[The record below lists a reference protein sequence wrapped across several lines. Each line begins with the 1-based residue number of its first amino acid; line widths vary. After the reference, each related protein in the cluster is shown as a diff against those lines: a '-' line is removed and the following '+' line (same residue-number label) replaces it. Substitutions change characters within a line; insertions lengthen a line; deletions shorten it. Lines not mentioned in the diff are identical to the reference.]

1 MTKQQPDNS
10 NHQISASDMLI
21 HLKDAEQHL
30 KDKHWDQ
37 AKKIFESIHRQM
49 TANLSADQIDKRL
62 RPSQRNKLI
71 NAIRTLDNKIEI
83 INQEKAASSITGRS
97 EKKIDD
103 QITAEDM
110 GSLGV
115 LLKGVGIHDE
125 AIDEFRR
132 VAAGN
137 PELLGE
143 CTEQIAEALLAKGEV
158 DEAIEMFRKAAEIS
172 PSADSRIEI
181 FEKIAQAYESVGQ
194 KQEAVNVYR
203 DIILQN
209 PTAGRALQRIETISS
224 ELSRSPLELAIVCR
238 HPKKFFCMSLLV
250 ALSFMIFN
258 IFVKTVDN
266 VDYFTIDNHPDIIF
280 YDSFKEVFGNDEFFV
295 IAVKRPDLFSKQ
307 GLESILEIT
316 EKLEELEDVE
326 EVLSLANVDDIIG
339 GADSFEVRPFLNDIP
354 ETGEAL
360 TKLQNAAVK
369 NELYEK
375 NLISSD
381 GRTAAIIV
389 EPYDQPDDEGLRK
402 RLIKDTQAILKPYEQ
417 QGVKFYLGG
426 ATITNLSLS
435 QYLKEDM
442 MIFIP
447 ATYLL
452 IILAIWLF
460 FKNYWI
466 ALLALANIT
475 LCVGATRGLMGL
487 TGITVNNVTTIVIP
501 LVMALA
507 LSDTVHIFSHMDRS
521 LLERFKDETR
531 ALSHVISKVGL
542 PCFLTSLTTA
552 IGFLSLSV
560 SEIPPIK
567 EFAWI
572 ASAGMVF
579 EFVFSFFFLPPLIL
593 FLNPQKLYSSFGD
606 RSPMTRILQSNFNIV
621 AKYHRWIVAAG
632 VLVIIISFGSSLQL
646 RVETNLIE
654 FFKKSSPVRTSLD
667 VVESSLAGVGSLD
680 VSFKAEEIDAF
691 KNPENLKIIEKVQNF
706 ISTLDGVDKTISF
719 INFLKDMNQSFHNEQ
734 QSFYTIPQSAELVS
748 QYMLLYDSDDTED
761 YINNNYD
768 HARLAARTTVH
779 GTKQQQLLIKKIESY
794 LNQIDHKDLNIRIT
808 GDAVEQVSVVNA
820 IVRSQV
826 YSLALATLVICVIMF
841 LVFRSVSIAAFSLL
855 PNLFPILL
863 NFGIM
868 GALDIPLDTGT
879 ALIAAVALGIAV
891 DDTVHFLSEFQR
903 LRAQGIATPKVLS
916 SVIQK
921 KGRAIISSSCI
932 LSLGFGVMV
941 LSRFIPVVNFGLLC
955 AVIMVTAVI
964 GDLVLLPAVIL
975 LRKRNRPDD
984 TKIEFSV

>member
-1 MTKQQPDNS
+1 
-10 NHQISASDMLI
+10 
-21 HLKDAEQHL
+21 
-30 KDKHWDQ
+30 
-37 AKKIFESIHRQM
+37 
-49 TANLSADQIDKRL
+49 
-62 RPSQRNKLI
+62 
-71 NAIRTLDNKIEI
+71 
-83 INQEKAASSITGRS
+83 
-97 EKKIDD
+97 
-103 QITAEDM
+103 
-110 GSLGV
+110 
-115 LLKGVGIHDE
+115 
-125 AIDEFRR
+125 
-132 VAAGN
+132 
-137 PELLGE
+137 
-143 CTEQIAEALLAKGEV
+143 
-158 DEAIEMFRKAAEIS
+158 
-172 PSADSRIEI
+172 
-181 FEKIAQAYESVGQ
+181 
-194 KQEAVNVYR
+194 
-203 DIILQN
+203 
-209 PTAGRALQRIETISS
+209 
-224 ELSRSPLELAIVCR
+224 
-238 HPKKFFCMSLLV
+238 
-250 ALSFMIFN
+250 
-258 IFVKTVDN
+258 
-266 VDYFTIDNHPDIIF
+266 
-280 YDSFKEVFGNDEFFV
+280 
-295 IAVKRPDLFSKQ
+295 
-307 GLESILEIT
+307 
-316 EKLEELEDVE
+316 
-326 EVLSLANVDDIIG
+326 
-339 GADSFEVRPFLNDIP
+339 
-354 ETGEAL
+354 
-360 TKLQNAAVK
+360 
-369 NELYEK
+369 
-375 NLISSD
+375 
-381 GRTAAIIV
+381 
-389 EPYDQPDDEGLRK
+389 
-402 RLIKDTQAILKPYEQ
+402 
-417 QGVKFYLGG
+417 
-426 ATITNLSLS
+426 
-435 QYLKEDM
+435 
-442 MIFIP
+442 
-447 ATYLL
+447 
-452 IILAIWLF
+452 
-460 FKNYWI
+460 
-466 ALLALANIT
+466 
-475 LCVGATRGLMGL
+475 
-487 TGITVNNVTTIVIP
+487 
-501 LVMALA
+501 
-507 LSDTVHIFSHMDRS
+507 
-521 LLERFKDETR
+521 
-531 ALSHVISKVGL
+531 
-542 PCFLTSLTTA
+542 
-552 IGFLSLSV
+552 
-560 SEIPPIK
+560 
-567 EFAWI
+567 
-572 ASAGMVF
+572 
-579 EFVFSFFFLPPLIL
+579 
-593 FLNPQKLYSSFGD
+593 
-606 RSPMTRILQSNFNIV
+606 MTRILQSNFNIV